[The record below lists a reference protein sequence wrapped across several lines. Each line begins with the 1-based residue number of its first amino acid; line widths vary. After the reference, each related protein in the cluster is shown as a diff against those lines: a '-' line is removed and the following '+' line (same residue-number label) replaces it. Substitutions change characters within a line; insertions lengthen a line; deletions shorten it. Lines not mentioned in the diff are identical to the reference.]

1 MVLTFRLELLRK
13 RLKKMKEKGI
23 PVMDCPVK
31 KALEIVGGKW
41 KLQIINQVGNDV
53 RRYGEL
59 KRLLPDISEK
69 MLIQELKS
77 LVEYGILEKRSYHEI
92 PPRVEYFLTKKG
104 KKVLPLIEAIKAFGV
119 EMQDV

>member
-1 MVLTFRLELLRK
+1 MLSE
-13 RLKKMKEKGI
+13 KKMKDKGI
-23 PVMDCPVK
+23 PVLECPVK
-31 KALEIVGGKW
+31 KALEVVGGKW

-77 LVEYGILEKRSYHEI
+77 LVAYGILEKKSYHEI
-92 PPRVEYFLTKKG
+92 PPRVEYILTERG
-104 KKVLPLIEAIKAFGV
+104 RKVLPLIEAIKAFGI
-119 EMQDV
+119 EMQEV